1 MVVHT
6 TQMRCN
12 ETLKSLTACSIH
24 DMGVGAT
31 AGDHLEYVIGCKQ
44 NVSLHVDV
52 TCTCTKSMLHKRNH
66 VYKYRHAR

>member
-1 MVVHT
+1 
-6 TQMRCN
+6 MRCN
-12 ETLKSLTACSIH
+12 ETLKSHSCSIV
-24 DMGVGAT
+24 DVGVDAT
-31 AGDHLEYVIGCKQ
+31 AGDRFQQIYIEYVIDCKQ